1 MTLNDILQATAV
13 RLKELWPDRK
23 VRVDEIPQNAHGSF
37 FVGLTDSEQTGGLG
51 RRFKRSVG
59 VEVLYFLKS
68 RDTMS
73 YLSWAEPMYDSF
85 RYLSF
90 GDRSVRLTN
99 CKARNDAEGRY
110 YQFLFDVE
118 QNFVEASPVGDSME
132 TLQLKEEIK

>member
-23 VRVDEIPQNAHGSF
+23 VRVDEISQHADGSF
-37 FVGLTDSEQTGGLG
+37 FVGLTDSEQTGGIG
-51 RRFKRSVG
+51 GRFKRTVG
-59 VEVLYFLKS
+59 VEVLYFLKN

-73 YLSWAEPMYDSF
+73 YLSWAESMYDSF
-85 RYLSF
+85 RYLSLD
-90 GDRSVRLTN
+90 GRSVCLTN

-118 QNFVEASPVGDSME
+118 QNFVEASPIGEGME